1 MTEFKIN
8 EYRKRSRES
17 EKDTAKTT
25 GVDESELVLKLK
37 KDELLD
43 KHVLLPHAEVNPL
56 VYEAV
61 DRFVEKYSG
70 DKMTLTVMSDNVS
83 PLIQNIF
90 EESYRSHYEDEYQKI
105 TRYLKRRYMRVVGLI
120 GIVIISFAIV
130 YMLMRFT
137 NISDFNLNFLTQIGV
152 FCLWEIGYTH
162 YDRVEASGEKS
173 RIVRAK
179 DAIVQFQ
186 CH

>member
-8 EYRKRSRES
+8 EYRKRNRES
-17 EKDTAKTT
+17 EKDTVKTS
-25 GVDESELVLKLK
+25 GIDESELVLRLK

-43 KHVLLPHAEVNPL
+43 KHVLLPHAEVSSI
-56 VYEAV
+56 VYDAV

-70 DKMTLTVMSDNVS
+70 SKMTLTIMSDNVS

-90 EESYRSHYEDEYQKI
+90 EESYRSHYDDEYEKI

-120 GIVIISFAIV
+120 FIIAVSFWITYFLTAHTQCPEVILTIIS
-130 YMLMRFT
+130 
-137 NISDFNLNFLTQIGV
+137 QIGV

-179 DAIVQFQ
+179 DADIQFQ

>member
-1 MTEFKIN
+1 MTEFKP
-8 EYRKRSRES
+8 EYKKRNRKN
-17 EKDTAKTT
+17 EKDEIKST
-25 GVDESELVLKLK
+25 GIDESELVLKLK

-43 KHVLLPHAEVNPL
+43 KHVLLPHAEVNSI

-61 DRFVEKYSG
+61 DRFVEKYNG
-70 DKMTLTVMSDNVS
+70 NRMTLTIMSDNVS

-90 EESYRSHYEDEYQKI
+90 DESYRSHYEDEYLKI
-105 TRYLKRRYMRVVGLI
+105 TRYLKRRYLRVVGLI
-120 GIVIISFAIV
+120 FAIAISFWIAYFLTAHTQCPEVILTIIS
-130 YMLMRFT
+130 
-137 NISDFNLNFLTQIGV
+137 QIGV

-162 YDRVEASGEKS
+162 YDRVEASAAKS

-179 DAIVQFQ
+179 DAAIQFQ